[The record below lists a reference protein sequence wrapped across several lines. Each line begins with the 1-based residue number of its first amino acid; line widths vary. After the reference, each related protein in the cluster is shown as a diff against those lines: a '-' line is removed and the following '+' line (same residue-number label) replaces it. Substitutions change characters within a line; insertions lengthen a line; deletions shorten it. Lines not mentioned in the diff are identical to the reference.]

1 MPRRTD
7 LQRILLI
14 GAGPIVIGQACE
26 FDYSGTQGAKA
37 LREEGYDVIL
47 VNSNPATIMTDPEMA
62 GRTYIEPLE
71 HRTLAAILEREKPD
85 AILPTLGGQTALNL
99 ALELQK
105 QGVLER
111 LGIEMLGA
119 RPDSIAKAEDRSLFK
134 AAMEKIGLSCP
145 KAAAAH
151 SLEEAW
157 AIVKETGFPAI
168 LRPSFTLGGSGG
180 GVAKDEKE
188 FAEKVL
194 WALAQSPTREVL
206 IEESVLG
213 WKEFELEVMRDRA
226 DNFIVICSI
235 ENIDPMGV
243 HTGDSITV
251 APAMTLTDREYQ
263 RLRDA
268 ARAVMTEIGVETG
281 GANVQ
286 FAVSPTNGRFHV
298 IEMNPRVSR
307 SSALASKA
315 TGYPI
320 AKIAAKLAVGYTLDE
335 LRNDITSRPGDK
347 RPAGS
352 SPGGERP
359 GGRTSAAFEPV
370 IDYVVVKWPRF
381 AFEKFPGADATLG
394 TQMKSVGEAM
404 SIGRTFCEALQKA
417 ARSLETSKDGLVSLL
432 GSVDYRVLAE
442 PKRKRDMSM
451 EAPEPE
457 APKTLPPPAPDEV
470 RRALEKLVA
479 APTADRLFYLA
490 DAMRVGFG
498 DAELAKLTA
507 IDPWFLAQVRRIIAA
522 EERIAKGEIG
532 PSQIHAYKRLG
543 FSDRQLAAHWPA
555 APQAAPKGPA
565 APQAAPKG
573 PAAPQAVPKA
583 SASWAVSAPGRAVC
597 EDDVREMRL
606 KEGIRATYA
615 RVDTCAA
622 EFVAHTPYL
631 YSTFETESESGTKT
645 GKRKVVILGGGPN
658 RIGQGIEFDYCCV
671 HAVMA
676 LRELGFETIM
686 VNCNPETVSTDYD
699 TSDRLY
705 FEPLTLE
712 DVLAILDEEKPEGV
726 VVQFGGQTPL
736 KLAVPL
742 EKRGVHLFGT
752 SADAIDRAEDRGRF
766 DDLLTKLSLK
776 RPRSGIAKTPDAA
789 IAIAERIGYPVLV
802 RPSYVLGGRAM
813 MIAYSRAELETY
825 VMRAFE
831 AAKEAGTQ
839 SILVDEF
846 LKDAIEVD
854 VDCVADG
861 RRCVIGGVMQ
871 HIEEAGIHS
880 GDSSSV
886 LPPHSL
892 SPEIVLSIEE
902 QSRMLALELGVVG
915 LMNVQFAVK
924 GGEVY
929 ILEVNPRASRT
940 VPFVSKATGR
950 PLAKIAARLM
960 VGEMLDAM
968 GIDDAPVPR
977 HVAVKESVFPFAKF
991 PGVDTIL
998 GPEMRST
1005 GEVMGIAG
1013 TFARAFGKSM
1023 LASGLDL
1030 SPPAPGAVRRRA
1042 FVSVKDEDKPA
1053 IVPIARRL
1061 RALGFDIVAT
1071 SGTAA
1076 ALARA
1081 RIPVEVVK
1089 KVNEGSPH
1097 VVDAIRSGSVA
1108 VVVNTTIGAKEVR
1121 DSFSLRR
1128 QTLLANIP
1136 YFTTIAAALAACDAL
1151 EAVQGDAGRTSV
1163 KSLQEWAV

>member
-26 FDYSGTQGAKA
+26 FDYSGTQGAKS
-37 LREEGYDVIL
+37 LREEGYDVVL
-47 VNSNPATIMTDPEMA
+47 VNSNPATIMTDPELA
-62 GRTYIEPLE
+62 ARTYIEPLE
-71 HRTLAAILEREKPD
+71 WRTVAAIIEKERPH
-85 AILPTLGGQTALNL
+85 AVLPTLGGQTGLNL
-99 ALELQK
+99 GMKLRDE
-105 QGVLER
+105 GVLER
-111 LGIEMLGA
+111 FRVEMLGA
-119 RPDSIAKAEDRSLFK
+119 RPDSIAKAEDRALFK
-134 AAMEKIGLSCP
+134 AAMEKIGLTCP
-145 KAAAAH
+145 RAGVAH
-151 SLEEAW
+151 TVAEAR
-157 AIVKETGFPAI
+157 AVVRETGFPAI

-180 GVAKDEKE
+180 GIAYSESEFDEKV
-188 FAEKVL
+188 A
-194 WALAQSPTREVL
+194 WALAQSPTNEVL

-213 WKEFELEVMRDRA
+213 WKEYELEVMRDRA
-226 DNFIVICSI
+226 DNFIVVCSI
-235 ENIDPMGV
+235 ENLDPMGV

-286 FAVSPTNGRFHV
+286 FSVNPKNGQFHV

-335 LRNDITSRPGDK
+335 LKNDITQ
-347 RPAGS
+347 
-352 SPGGERP
+352 
-359 GGRTSAAFEPV
+359 TSAAFEPV

-394 TQMKSVGEAM
+394 TQMKSVGEVM
-404 SIGRTFCEALQKA
+404 SIGRTFCESLQKA
-417 ARSLETSKDGLVSLL
+417 ARSLETGKDGVVSLL
-432 GSVDYRVLAE
+432 DRVDYRVLAE
-442 PKRKRDMSM
+442 PKRRRDLSM
-451 EAPEPE
+451 EAPDVEP
-457 APKTLPPPAPDEV
+457 PRTLPPATAGEI
-470 RRALEKLVA
+470 RAALAKLVA
-479 APTADRLFYLA
+479 TPGADRLFYLA
-490 DAMRVGFG
+490 DAMRVGFT
-498 DAELAKLTA
+498 DRELYDLTA
-507 IDPWFLAQVRRIIAA
+507 IDPWFLAQVRKIVAAEAGLKRGDVSPAALRACKRMGFGDRQIAA
-522 EERIAKGEIG
+522 LTGSDEDAVRAL
-532 PSQIHAYKRLG
+532 RLSHG
-543 FSDRQLAAHWPA
+543 T
-555 APQAAPKGPA
+555 
-565 APQAAPKG
+565 
-573 PAAPQAVPKA
+573 
-583 SASWAVSAPGRAVC
+583 RAV
-597 EDDVREMRL
+597 
-606 KEGIRATYA
+606 YA

-631 YSTFETESESGTKT
+631 YSTYETESEAAPNPA
-645 GKRKVVILGGGPN
+645 KRKVVILGGGPN

-676 LRELGFETIM
+676 LRGIGFETVM

-712 DVLAILDEEKPEGV
+712 DVLNIVDEEKPEGV
-726 VVQFGGQTPL
+726 IVQFGGQTPL

-742 EKRGVHLFGT
+742 EKRGVRLLGT

-766 DDLLTKLSLK
+766 DDLLTQLALK
-776 RPRSGIAKTPDAA
+776 RPRSGIATTLPGALEV
-789 IAIAERIGYPVLV
+789 AESIGFPVLV

-813 MIAYSRAELETY
+813 MIAYTRAEFEAFAG
-825 VMRAFE
+825 RAFD
-831 AAKEAGTQ
+831 AAREAGNQT
-839 SILVDEF
+839 ILVDEF

-892 SPEIVLSIEE
+892 PAEIVRSIEE

-940 VPFVSKATGR
+940 VPFVAKATGR
-950 PLAKIAARLM
+950 PLAKIAAMLM
-960 VGEMLDAM
+960 VGKTLDELGVQDVA
-968 GIDDAPVPR
+968 VPR
-977 HVAVKESVFPFAKF
+977 HTSVKESVFPFAKF
-991 PGVDTIL
+991 PGADTIL

-1005 GEVMGIAG
+1005 GEVMGIAE
-1013 TFARAFGKSM
+1013 TFASAFGKAM
-1023 LASGLDL
+1023 LASGTKLDAPAGPPSHGARTGYAFL
-1030 SPPAPGAVRRRA
+1030 SVR
-1042 FVSVKDEDKPA
+1042 DDDKPA
-1053 IVPIARRL
+1053 TIHIARRL
-1061 RALGFDIVAT
+1061 SALGFPLLAT
-1071 SGTAA
+1071 KGTAA
-1076 ALARA
+1076 AIERA
-1081 RIPVEVVK
+1081 GIRVDLVQ
-1089 KVNEGSPH
+1089 KVNQGSPH
-1097 VVDAIRSGSVA
+1097 VVDFIRGGNIA
-1108 VVVNTTIGAKEVR
+1108 MVVNTTQGAKEVR
-1121 DSFSLRR
+1121 DSYSLRR
-1128 QTLLANIP
+1128 QTLLANLP

-1151 EAVQGDAGRTSV
+1151 EAAQSTPAVRVRA
-1163 KSLQEWAV
+1163 LQEWGKK

>member
-7 LQRILLI
+7 LQRILLV

-26 FDYSGTQGAKA
+26 FDYSGTQGAKS
-37 LREEGYDVIL
+37 LREEGFDVVL
-47 VNSNPATIMTDPEMA
+47 VNSNPATIMTDPELA
-62 GRTYIEPLE
+62 VRTYIEPLE
-71 HRTLAAILEREKPD
+71 WRTVAAIIERERPQ

-99 ALELQK
+99 AMKLRDE
-105 QGVLER
+105 GVLER
-111 LGIEMLGA
+111 YGVEMLGA
-119 RPDSIAKAEDRSLFK
+119 RPESITKAEDRALFK
-134 AAMEKIGLSCP
+134 VAMEKIGLTCP
-145 KAAAAH
+145 RSAVAH
-151 SLEEAW
+151 SVEEAW
-157 AIVKETGFPAI
+157 AVVRETGFPAI

-180 GVAKDEKE
+180 GIAYSEAE
-188 FAEKVL
+188 LEEKVS
-194 WALAQSPTREVL
+194 WALAQSPTHEVL

-226 DNFIVICSI
+226 DNFIVVCSI
-235 ENIDPMGV
+235 ENLDPMGV

-263 RLRDA
+263 KLRDA

-286 FAVSPTNGRFHV
+286 FAVDPKTGRSHV

-335 LRNDITSRPGDK
+335 LQNDIT
-347 RPAGS
+347 
-352 SPGGERP
+352 
-359 GGRTSAAFEPV
+359 RTSAAFEPV

-381 AFEKFPGADATLG
+381 AFEKFPGADQTLG
-394 TQMKSVGEAM
+394 TQMKSVGEVM

-417 ARSLETSKDGLVSLL
+417 ARSLETGKDGLVSLL
-432 GSVDYRVLAE
+432 DRVDYRTLAE
-442 PKRKRDMSM
+442 PKRHRDLGM
-451 EAPEPE
+451 EAPEVE
-457 APKTLPPPAPDEV
+457 VLRTLPPPTPRETRA
-470 RRALEKLVA
+470 ALEKLVA
-479 APTADRLFYLA
+479 TPTADRLFHVA
-490 DAMRVGFG
+490 DAMRVGFT
-498 DAELAKLTA
+498 DAELHARSA
-507 IDPWFLAQVRRIIAA
+507 IDPWFLAHVRRIVAA
-522 EERIAKGEIG
+522 EQAIQRGETG
-532 PSQIHAYKRLG
+532 PAAMRAYKRLG
-543 FSDRQLAAHWPA
+543 FSDRQVAAL
-555 APQAAPKGPA
+555 G
-565 APQAAPKG
+565 G
-573 PAAPQAVPKA
+573 
-583 SASWAVSAPGRAVC
+583 GC
-597 EDDVREMRL
+597 EDDVRGL
-606 KEGIRATYA
+606 RASQGARAVYA

-631 YSTFETESESGTKT
+631 YSTYETESEARPEATR
-645 GKRKVVILGGGPN
+645 RKVLILGGGPN

-676 LRELGFETIM
+676 LREMGFETVM

-712 DVLAILDEEKPEGV
+712 DVLGIVAEEKPEGV
-726 VVQFGGQTPL
+726 IVQLGGQTPL

-742 EKRGVHLFGT
+742 EKRGVRLLGT

-766 DDLLTKLSLK
+766 DEVLGKLALK
-776 RPRSGIAKTPDAA
+776 RPRSGVARTPEEARA
-789 IAIAERIGYPVLV
+789 IAASIGFPVLV

-813 MIAYSRAELETY
+813 MIVYSPEELAVFVSRA
-825 VMRAFE
+825 FD

-839 SILVDEF
+839 TILVDEF

-854 VDCVADG
+854 VDCLADG

-871 HIEEAGIHS
+871 HIEEAGVHS

-892 SPEIVLSIEE
+892 PPEIVLSIEE

-950 PLAKIAARLM
+950 PLAKIAAKLM
-960 VGEMLDAM
+960 VGKTLDEL
-968 GIDDAPVPR
+968 GVEDAPVPR
-977 HVAVKESVFPFAKF
+977 HTSVKESVFPFAKF
-991 PGVDTIL
+991 PGADTIL

-1005 GEVMGIAG
+1005 GEVMGVAE
-1013 TFARAFGKSM
+1013 TFARAFGKAM
-1023 LASGLDL
+1023 LASGIELRVPD
-1030 SPPAPGAVRRRA
+1030 AATKRRCV

-1053 IVPIARRL
+1053 ATHIGRRL
-1061 RALGFDIVAT
+1061 RALGFDILAT
-1071 SGTAA
+1071 KGTAA

-1081 RIPVEVVK
+1081 RVPVEVVQ
-1089 KVNEGSPH
+1089 KVKQGTPD
-1097 VVDAIRSGSVA
+1097 VVDIIRGGTVAI
-1108 VVVNTTIGAKEVR
+1108 VVNTTMGAKEVR
-1121 DSFSLRR
+1121 DSYSLRR

-1151 EAVQGDAGRTSV
+1151 EASQGEPVVRV
-1163 KSLQEWAV
+1163 RSLQEWSGSS